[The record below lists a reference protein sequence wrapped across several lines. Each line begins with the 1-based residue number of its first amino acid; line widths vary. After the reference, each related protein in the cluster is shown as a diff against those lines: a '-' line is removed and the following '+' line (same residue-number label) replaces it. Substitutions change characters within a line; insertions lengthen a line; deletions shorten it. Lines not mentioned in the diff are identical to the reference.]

1 MKNEL
6 HLHSDVTNSSKMT
19 VFLQFV
25 KTIIFKLYK
34 FLCSAFLM
42 KPAAAAAP
50 HFLFLDIFSQILAE

>member
-1 MKNEL
+1 
-6 HLHSDVTNSSKMT
+6 MT

>member
-1 MKNEL
+1 
-6 HLHSDVTNSSKMT
+6 MT

-42 KPAAAAAP
+42 KPAAAP

>member
-1 MKNEL
+1 
-6 HLHSDVTNSSKMT
+6 MT

-42 KPAAAAAP
+42 KPAAAAP